1 MSEITE
7 STVRY
12 LNAEELF
19 IVTQLNNFDTDCY
32 DPPTEEDGSRRYVL
46 DCEDYN
52 QTGKA
57 AILVVKF
64 EAEGIFY
71 SADLFVFEGEDN
83 GVTCETND

>member
-7 STVRY
+7 FTVQY

-19 IVTQLNNFDTDCY
+19 IATQLNNFNTYCC
-32 DPPTEEDGSRRYVL
+32 DPPTKGCSSRRYVL

-57 AILVVKF
+57 AILVVVF